1 MNATLTAH
9 GLLLTETR
17 RILDELSPKVARM
30 ARAEEV
36 AAEVKKVLRDESRV
50 RFTKWQQL
58 AGLVAVATAI
68 ADTVSHFVN

>member
-9 GLLLTETR
+9 GLLLTENR
-17 RILDELSPKVARM
+17 RILDELSPKVERM

-58 AGLVAVATAI
+58 AGLVAVATAV

>member
-17 RILDELSPKVARM
+17 RLLSELSPKVERM
-30 ARAEEV
+30 ARADEV
-36 AAEVKKVLRDESRV
+36 AAEVKKVLRDERKV
-50 RFTKWQQL
+50 RFTKGQQIAGFVSL
-58 AGLVAVATAI
+58 AALI

>member
-9 GLLLTETR
+9 GLLLTENR
-17 RILDELSPKVARM
+17 RILDELSPKVERM

>member
-9 GLLLTETR
+9 GLLLTESR
-17 RILDELSPKVARM
+17 RILDELSPKVERM

>member
-9 GLLLTETR
+9 GLLLTENR
-17 RILDELSPKVARM
+17 RILDELSPKVERM

-36 AAEVKKVLRDESRV
+36 AAEVKKVLRDERRV

>member
-9 GLLLTETR
+9 GLLLTESR
-17 RILDELSPKVARM
+17 RILDELSPKVERM

-36 AAEVKKVLRDESRV
+36 AAEVKKVLRDERRV

>member
-9 GLLLTETR
+9 GLLLAETKR
-17 RILDELSPKVARM
+17 VLDDLSPKIERM

-36 AAEVKKVLRDESRV
+36 AAEVKKVMRDERKV

-58 AGLVAVATAI
+58 AGLVSLAAVV
-68 ADTVSHFVN
+68 ADTVARFVS